1 MMNRTRVLVVDDSI
15 FIRQML
21 VDALSSQ
28 PDFEVV
34 GSAKDGQD
42 ALAKVESLKPDVVT
56 MDVEMPR
63 MNGLEALR
71 RIMAVKPIPVVM
83 VSTLTAAGTATTLQA
98 LEAGAVDFVCKPTG
112 GAVAAVRALRE
123 DLFDKIRAARSAKVG
138 VVSKQGARL
147 VRPVSASDKVILIA
161 CSTGG
166 PRALTS
172 LFEHMPK
179 GLTVPVLIVQ
189 HMPAGFIDS
198 LAKRLDRIG
207 TLPCAEAHPG
217 DYVTPGQA
225 LIAPSGTHMSVV
237 NGGEL
242 VFSDEPTLHG
252 VKPAADY
259 LFKSAAKVY
268 GSRCLGA
275 VLTGMGRDGADGAL
289 CVKNAGGIVFGESED
304 TCTVYGMPRA
314 AKALGAIEQEI
325 AIEEMAGALVSSLHG
340 RIAHAG

>member
-1 MMNRTRVLVVDDSI
+1 MNPIRILVVDDSI

-21 VDALSSQ
+21 ADTLSSQ

-34 GSAKDGQD
+34 GTAKDGQD
-42 ALAKVESLKPDVVT
+42 ALVQFEALKPDLVT

-63 MNGLEALR
+63 MNGLDALR
-71 RIMAVKPIPVVM
+71 KIMATRPVPVVM
-83 VSTLTAAGTATTLQA
+83 VSTLTSVGTATTLQA

-112 GAVAAVRALRE
+112 GAVAAVRSLRE
-123 DLFDKIRAARSAKVG
+123 DLFEKIRAARTARVG
-138 VVSKQGARL
+138 HSVRQGPRI
-147 VRPVSASDKVILIA
+147 VRPVVNSDKVVLIA

-166 PRALTS
+166 PRALTA

-207 TLPCAEAHPG
+207 TLPCAEAKPG
-217 DYVTPGQA
+217 DHVTPGHA
-225 LIAPSGTHMSVV
+225 LIAPSGKHMSVAP
-237 NGGEL
+237 GGEL
-242 VFSDEPTLHG
+242 LFTDEPTMHG

-259 LFKSAAKVY
+259 LFKSAARVY
-268 GSRCLGA
+268 GNRCVGA
-275 VLTGMGRDGADGAL
+275 VLTGMGRDGAEGAL
-289 CVKNAGGIVFGESED
+289 QVKQAGGLVFGESED

-314 AKALGAIEQEI
+314 AKILGAIESEFP
-325 AIEEMAGALVSSLHG
+325 IEEMASAIVSSLHG
-340 RIAHAG
+340 RIAHAS

>member
-1 MMNRTRVLVVDDSI
+1 MNRIRILVVDDSI

-42 ALAKVESLKPDVVT
+42 ALTQFEALKPDVVT

-71 RIMAVKPIPVVM
+71 RIMAIRPTPVVM
-83 VSTLTAAGTATTLQA
+83 VSTLTSVGTATTMQA

-112 GAVAAVRALRE
+112 GAMAAVRALRE
-123 DLFDKIRAARSAKVG
+123 DLFEKIRAARSAKVAH
-138 VVSKQGARL
+138 VVRQGPRL
-147 VRPVSASDKVILIA
+147 VRPVTNSDKVVLIA

-166 PRALTS
+166 PRALTT

-207 TLPCAEAHPG
+207 TLPCAEAKPG
-217 DYVTPGQA
+217 DHVTPGHA
-225 LIAPSGTHMSVV
+225 LIAPSGKHMSVAK
-237 NGGEL
+237 GGEL
-242 VFSDEPTLHG
+242 LFTDEPTMHG

-259 LFKSAAKVY
+259 LFKSAARVY
-268 GSRCLGA
+268 GSRCVGA

-289 CVKNAGGIVFGESED
+289 QVKQAGGLVFGECED

-314 AKALGAIEQEI
+314 AKAIGAIESEFP
-325 AIEEMAGALVSSLHG
+325 IEEMASAIVASLHG
-340 RIAHAG
+340 RIAHAS

>member
-1 MMNRTRVLVVDDSI
+1 MINRTRILVVDDSI

-21 VDALSSQ
+21 VDSLASQ

-42 ALAKVESLKPDVVT
+42 ALSKLELLKPDVIT

-63 MNGLEALR
+63 MNGLEALK
-71 RIMAVKPIPVVM
+71 RIMSIRPVPVIM
-83 VSTLTAAGTATTLQA
+83 VSTLTSAGTSTTLQA

-112 GAVAAVRALRE
+112 GAVAVVKAVRE
-123 DLFDKIRAARSAKVG
+123 DLCDKIRAARFAKVG
-138 VVSKQGARL
+138 QTLRQGARL
-147 VRPVSASDKVILIA
+147 VRPIGTTDRVMLIA

-166 PRALTS
+166 PRALTV
-172 LFEHMPK
+172 LFEHLPK
-179 GLTVPVLIVQ
+179 GISVPMLIVQ
-189 HMPAGFIDS
+189 HMPMGFIDS

-217 DYVTPGQA
+217 DCVTTGQA
-225 LIAPSGTHMSVV
+225 LIAPSGTHMSVAA
-237 NGGEL
+237 GGEL
-242 VFSDEPTLHG
+242 VFSNESPMHG

-259 LFKSAAKVY
+259 LFKSAARVY
-268 GSRCLGA
+268 GQRCLAA

-289 CVKNAGGIVFGESED
+289 AIKNAGGIVFGESEE

-314 AKALGAIEQEI
+314 AKALGAIEQEV
-325 AIEEMAGALVSSLHG
+325 AIEDMAGCLVSSLHG
-340 RIAHAG
+340 RIANAG